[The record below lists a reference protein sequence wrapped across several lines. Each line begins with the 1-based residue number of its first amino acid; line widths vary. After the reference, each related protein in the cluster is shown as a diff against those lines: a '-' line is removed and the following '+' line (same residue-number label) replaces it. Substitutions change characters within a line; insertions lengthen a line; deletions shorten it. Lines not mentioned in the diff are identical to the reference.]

1 MSSRQSNST
10 RKKTPSKSLLIRL
23 SESCNSHRTKFH
35 NPDDEHDVECDSEP
49 SPQCS
54 SDMKALRGI
63 IPKIEASCQCRKL
76 SKDGN
81 RDRGEASDRSARDVN
96 AIDPKEVNNLC
107 LFYVSVLECVYCP
120 HSMELLFDHGRGGVE
135 SK

>member
-1 MSSRQSNST
+1 MSSRQSDST
-10 RKKTPSKSLLIRL
+10 RKKTTSKSLLIRL

-63 IPKIEASCQCRKL
+63 IPKIEASCQCRKG
-76 SKDGN
+76 SK
-81 RDRGEASDRSARDVN
+81 DRSARGVN

-107 LFYVSVLECVYCP
+107 LFYVSVLEGVYCP